1 MFKNLIITCF
11 LGLLAIIL
19 GAFGAHSLKDI
30 LSLQE
35 LLSFETAVRYQM
47 YHVIVLLFV
56 NIYNGFTTSQKNK
69 ISILFFLGIL
79 LFSGSI
85 YAILLTSIVAKS
97 IWFIT
102 PLGGL
107 TLIIGWLLM
116 IVIFLKKVKKS

>member
-1 MFKNLIITCF
+1 MFKNLVITCF
-11 LGLLAIIL
+11 LGLVAIIL
-19 GAFGAHSLKDI
+19 GAFGAHALKEV
-30 LSLQE
+30 LSSVA

-56 NIYNGFTTSQKNK
+56 NTYDGFSLPQKNK
-69 ISILFFLGIL
+69 ISYLFFGGVF

-85 YAILLTSIVAKS
+85 YVLQLTAISAKS

-107 TLIIGWLLM
+107 FLIAGWGLLVM
-116 IVIFLKKVKKS
+116 IFLKKLFRE